1 MIAALWPSDAETMDT
16 LLARITEIRAAGDTP
31 YCPPRMVGT
40 LTRLLYER
48 RRELQRLMIKME
60 GEIK

>member
-1 MIAALWPSDAETMDT
+1 MIVALWPSDAPDIHT

-40 LTRLLYER
+40 LTRLLHER
-48 RRELQRLMIKME
+48 RIELKRLMAKTE
-60 GEIK
+60 GDK

>member
-1 MIAALWPSDAETMDT
+1 MIVALWPSDAPDIHT

-48 RRELQRLMIKME
+48 RIELKRLMAKTE
-60 GEIK
+60 GDK

>member
-1 MIAALWPSDAETMDT
+1 MIIALWPSDAPDIHT

-40 LTRLLYER
+40 LTRLLHER
-48 RRELQRLMIKME
+48 RLELKRLMAKME
-60 GEIK
+60 GDK

>member
-1 MIAALWPSDAETMDT
+1 MIAALWPSDAETLDT

-48 RRELQRLMIKME
+48 QLEIKRRVVKME
-60 GEIK
+60 GDK